1 MQDAFPETLVS
12 GLTPPAKLNFSVMS
26 ETNLLKGAADLS
38 ASVAL
43 LRFTGEDR
51 EAFLQGQLTNDVRHL
66 TSDSLMTAGWCS
78 PKGRLLAVFQL
89 YKDNDAVYAFSARE
103 TLDATVKRL
112 RMYILRS
119 KVKVEEV
126 KDLTVAGIVG
136 DVPSDLP
143 TVKCFTQT
151 SGSPEALD
159 ALGLTSG
166 RALALVK
173 ADTELTGSAEA
184 YWAATAAAGV
194 PFIVSATSDKF
205 VPQAVNLECI
215 GGVSFNKGCYTGQEI
230 VSRVE
235 HIGKTAR
242 RAALLPAVRHFP
254 QEATSP
260 MPAAPLPAPWCFQ
273 RPQAP
278 RPQCLRRSQPT
289 KPLTHTERTRRCSRL
304 FPFPTVIPAAISNH
318 GRHSHQYPGRN

>member
-12 GLTPPAKLNFSVMS
+12 GLTSPAKLNFSVMS

-136 DVPSDLP
+136 DVPADLP

-242 RAALLPAVRHFP
+242 RAALFACGKALPAGSDITDAGGTVAGTVVLSAAAGSKAAVLAQVAADKTADTYRAD
-254 QEATSP
+254 EAVLTALS
-260 MPAAPLPAPWCFQ
+260 LPYSYS
-273 RPQAP
+273 
-278 RPQCLRRSQPT
+278 RSD
-289 KPLTHTERTRRCSRL
+289 K
-304 FPFPTVIPAAISNH
+304 
-318 GRHSHQYPGRN
+318 